1 SSECCASASDRG
13 SAVTRAVTTW
23 WCSGGTSTST
33 PSWCTKRTPSS
44 RCCSG
49 RSRPAGRVGPLPARW
64 STSSYAPAAPSA
76 TAAPPARNP
85 RRVSFTVRSPSG
97 PAGRLDQNE
106 RVQLALQVPHEL
118 LVVERGRKVLGERVE
133 RASVV
138 PGERHVP
145 LVRALID
152 GEERCVDPVQTDVP
166 ARVVEARDRVAVPR
180 AR

>member
-85 RRVSFTVRSPSG
+85 RRVSFTVRAPSG
-97 PAGRLDQNE
+97 RARRLDQHE
-106 RVQLALQVPHEL
+106 RVQLVLQVPQQL
-118 LVVERGRKVLGERVE
+118 LVVERRSEVLREHVD
-133 RASVV
+133 RAAVV
-138 PGERHVP
+138 PGERNVP
-145 LVRALID
+145 LVRALVD
-152 GEERCVDPVQTDVP
+152 G
-166 ARVVEARDRVAVPR
+166 
-180 AR
+180 